1 MLYPEKIFSQL
12 FVAVQESQIFPDSK
26 TFADAIPKNSPEQIE
41 QSYQQLHRQA
51 DFDLADFLA
60 SNFIFPKQIEV
71 QPRAS
76 NVDIWSRIEQLWDEL
91 ARSPDQEQGSSLLPL
106 PHAYT
111 VPGGRFRE
119 IYYWDSYFTMLGLA
133 ASGRD
138 AMVFDMVENFA
149 DLLRR
154 YGSIPNG
161 NRSYYLSRSQP
172 PFFAMMVELLI
183 EIKADSSL
191 YLRYLDALNIEYEF
205 WMQGS
210 EQLQKDGQSHRRVVK
225 LKGYLLNRYWDD
237 EAAPRPES
245 YSEDYQ
251 LVAMAPN
258 LSDSQK
264 SDIYRH
270 IRSACESGWDFSS
283 RWFKEPQTFLSI
295 CTNEVVPVDLNCLM
309 LNLEQVLA
317 KAERRA
323 GNNDRAQYFDALAAD
338 RQVCLQTVF
347 YDQQQQWFVDL
358 QLGDAKPT
366 GKLSLAGVYPLFLK
380 VAGVEQAQA
389 VAQQLRTHYLNE
401 GGWLTSPLTTEH
413 QWDAPNGW
421 APLQWIVFQGLQQY
435 GESQLATQGARRW
448 IDCNVLVYQQ
458 SGQLQEKY
466 NVVELKKLAEG
477 GEYQVQQGFGWT
489 NAVLLKLAEKL
500 NYRDNLSNK
509 DA

>member
-12 FVAVQESQIFPDSK
+12 FIAVQESHIFPDSK
-26 TFADAIPKNSPEQIE
+26 TFADAIPKTSPESIE
-41 QSYQQLHRQA
+41 QGYLELHLQA
-51 DFDLADFLA
+51 DFDLADFLS
-60 SNFIFPKQIEV
+60 SNFIFPEAIEAQV
-71 QPRAS
+71 GS
-76 NVDIWSRIEQLWDEL
+76 VNVDIWAHIEQLWDDL
-91 ARSPDQEQGSSLLPL
+91 ARQADQEQGSSLLPL

-149 DLLRR
+149 ELLRR

-183 EIKADSSL
+183 EIKADSRL
-191 YLRYLDALNIEYEF
+191 YLRYLDALNIEYQF

-210 EQLQKDGQSHRRVVK
+210 EQLLLDGQSHRRVVK

-245 YSEDYQ
+245 YSEDCQ
-251 LVAMAPN
+251 LVTAAPN
-258 LSDSQK
+258 LSDRQK
-264 SDIYRH
+264 SDIYRN

-283 RWFKEPQTFLSI
+283 RWFKEPEDFLSI
-295 CTNEVVPVDLNCLM
+295 CTSEVVPVDLNCLM

-317 KAERRA
+317 KAEHQA
-323 GNNDRAQYFDALAAD
+323 GNADRAQHFEKLAAD
-338 RQVCLQTVF
+338 RQLCLQTVF
-347 YDQQQQWFVDL
+347 YDQQQQWFFDL
-358 QLGDAKPT
+358 QLKDAIPT
-366 GKLSLAGVYPLFLK
+366 GKLSLAGVYPLFLNI
-380 VAGVEQAQA
+380 AGVEQAQA
-389 VAQQLRTHYLNE
+389 VALHLETHFLSA

-421 APLQWIVFQGLQQY
+421 APLQWVVFQGLQQY
-435 GESQLATQGARRW
+435 GQNQLATLGASRW
-448 IDCNVLVYQQ
+448 VNCNVLIYEK

-466 NVVELKKLAEG
+466 NVVELETLAGG

-489 NAVLLKLAEKL
+489 NGVLLKLAEKL
-500 NYRDNLSNK
+500 NYRESTV
-509 DA
+509 